1 MSLNIFRILRSFL
14 DDDRKKVIQI
24 QNLALI
30 FCLAMFLITAVALP
44 SPSIWIRKKQ
54 AYADGLSQEQISAS
68 LGTRNADL
76 LIKMT
81 PPVVTNET
89 LQQGQNPVIE
99 FRLFDSNT
107 NKSFSHV
114 TYLITVEKDGKQLL
128 LDYFHAHD
136 GDLRM
141 VIKPSNNVSGTSKV
155 NINGPQIPYIGA
167 YIGSVDS
174 PVILTGPLFSSS
186 GLYHFIVRVVTV
198 DSDEGVLPDDQQH
211 IYDSWFSV
219 GNTKYQQIDING
231 KQVPIKIISYYD
243 KLSDFK
249 FDNKSLQMQFD
260 MPFNWNVSRINNTS
274 IFVHQE
280 ISVPK
285 PNIFTANKSLS
296 GTVNGIDI
304 SKDIALDS
312 SLPDKDIIHVM
323 LPKNA
328 IVQLADQVN
337 KNGQTSGGSMKFAL
351 QPNMNGTVRGG
362 MSPGS
367 MGNMSMSSG

>member
-1 MSLNIFRILRSFL
+1 MIINTLIKMVGTFSYNNK
-14 DDDRKKVIQI
+14 RKAMQI
-24 QNLALI
+24 QNLAL
-30 FCLAMFLITAVALP
+30 FVCLAMFLITAVVLP
-44 SPSIWIRKKQ
+44 SSSIWIRKKQ

-68 LGTRNADL
+68 LGTRKADL

-81 PPVVTNET
+81 PAVVTNET

-114 TYLITVEKDGKQLL
+114 TYLITIEKDRKQLL

-141 VIKPSNNVSGTSKV
+141 VIKPSNVSGTNKI
-155 NINGPQIPYIGA
+155 NIDGPQIPYIGA
-167 YIGSVDS
+167 YIGTIDN
-174 PVILTGPLFSSS
+174 PVILTGPIFLSS
-186 GLYHFIVRVVTV
+186 GLYHFIVKVVTI
-198 DSDEGVLPDDQQH
+198 DSDEGVLSDDQQH
-211 IYDSWFSV
+211 IYDSWFSI
-219 GNTKYQQIDING
+219 GNTKYQQINING

-249 FDNKSLQMQFD
+249 FDNKSLRMQFD

-296 GTVNGIDI
+296 GTVNGVDV

-328 IVQLADQVN
+328 LVKLAI
-337 KNGQTSGGSMKFAL
+337 S
-351 QPNMNGTVRGG
+351 
-362 MSPGS
+362 
-367 MGNMSMSSG
+367 